1 MGEIVNLRRHR
12 KLRDREAKEA
22 AAAEN
27 RIRFGRTG
35 VEKTFDRKKQRDA
48 DTFLERGRLDNDP
61 ADGDGD

>member
-22 AAAEN
+22 VAAEN
-27 RIRFGRTG
+27 RIRFGRTS